1 MGPDP
6 VATGSLSSQL
16 AEMSKCSVGGSGR
29 GTLHSMGTPA
39 ALGVPSHYTVGAGVP
54 TAECQPP
61 LLLGPL
67 LNLAA
72 QLGQI
77 MGDSPSQPHSC

>member
-16 AEMSKCSVGGSGR
+16 AEMSKCIPGGSGQ
-29 GTLHSMGTPA
+29 GTLPTMGTPA

-54 TAECQPP
+54 TAECWP
-61 LLLGPL
+61 
-67 LNLAA
+67 
-72 QLGQI
+72 
-77 MGDSPSQPHSC
+77 SPHLPGVPC